1 MLRWVRFKEV
11 VSLSGALKS
20 VIIGELDSLDE
31 AQLRQV
37 LGSVRAAK
45 TGAQGNGTVADL
57 VKEFGGSIPED
68 ELDRM
73 ERAIEEGL

>member
-1 MLRWVRFKEV
+1 MNSSVRDAIV
-11 VSLSGALKS
+11 
-20 VIIGELDSLDE
+20 GELDNLDD

-45 TGAQGNGTVADL
+45 SQRARRGTVADL
-57 VKEFGGSIPED
+57 VREFGGSIPPD

-73 ERAIEEGL
+73 EGAIEADCERIETD